1 MSEMDVRI
9 IGGVR
14 NYVKL
19 FFGHAFSVC
28 PKTVDFGLGE
38 NSQSLQDLSSSDAFV
53 SSAMLNLERLT
64 KLRLCSPRS
73 TPPT

>member
-28 PKTVDFGLGE
+28 PKTVDFGLESQLSLAKFFLDLIE
-38 NSQSLQDLSSSDAFV
+38 NQSPCEHF
-53 SSAMLNLERLT
+53 MLLYFLF
-64 KLRLCSPRS
+64 
-73 TPPT
+73 